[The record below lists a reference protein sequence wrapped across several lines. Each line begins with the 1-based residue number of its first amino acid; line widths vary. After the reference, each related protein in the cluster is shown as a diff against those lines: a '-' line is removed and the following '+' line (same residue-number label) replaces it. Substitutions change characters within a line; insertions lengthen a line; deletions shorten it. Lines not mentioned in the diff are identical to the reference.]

1 MHVWQ
6 RVRWWVLLAML
17 AGAGFGLSGCKTE
30 DDSSNEATRPW
41 NAPKTWETGIPSD
54 MWERR

>member
-1 MHVWQ
+1 MRTWRQ
-6 RVRWWVLLAML
+6 VRRWLFLMVL
-17 AGAGFGLSGCKTE
+17 AGAGFGGSGCKTE

-41 NAPKTWETGIPSD
+41 NGPKTWETGIPSD